1 MKNNS
6 TNLIL
11 TIVIATVLFTLSSL
25 AEHKIIDT
33 DSNSYGKTVTVLMSQ
48 YCGCCHAHG
57 YYLHEN
63 GYNVEL
69 VYRTDM
75 ERIKTEYGI
84 PQHLVSCH
92 TTIINEYVIEGH
104 MPIEAIEKLL
114 EEKPDIRG
122 IALPGMPSGSPG
134 MPGPKSEPF
143 PIHSITLDG
152 KDDGLFMEL

>member
-6 TNLIL
+6 INLIL
-11 TIVIATVLFTLSSL
+11 TIVIATVLLTLSSL
-25 AEHKIIDT
+25 AEHKNIGT
-33 DSNSYGKTVTVLMSQ
+33 DSNANGQTVTVLMSR
-48 YCGCCHAHG
+48 YCGCCHEHA
-57 YYLHEN
+57 YYLHRN
-63 GYNVEL
+63 DYKVEI

-75 ERIKTEYGI
+75 ESIKTDYDI
-84 PQHLVSCH
+84 PQHLASCH
-92 TTIINEYVIEGH
+92 TTLINEYVIEGH